1 MVTGY
6 ILLQAAALVAAPDSV
21 ADIASLLSGTFSNE
35 EQVYFEKDAGRPA
48 PPWLSLR
55 ISPDQDRLVMEPI
68 DAFGKLIGK
77 ADPVVVSTGDRR
89 SAVQVGKCS
98 RFFERSEQG
107 WLYAAAQN
115 RMACRQTYQII
126 AIARDGIRLRLD
138 DGTETFLKRA
148 RPARCWAAIPRT
160 QVKEDG
166 STDWV
171 FARDLELH
179 DQGGRVT
186 AGGGDSGAEPVTLR
200 MRAVHWPAPS
210 TNRPSLVLYVHKQ
223 DPDRAES
230 YSWADIDARR
240 VGLNLRWMQASCTI
254 DDGQGSGESSD

>member
-1 MVTGY
+1 M
-6 ILLQAAALVAAPDSV
+6 
-21 ADIASLLSGTFSNE
+21 
-35 EQVYFEKDAGRPA
+35 
-48 PPWLSLR
+48 
-55 ISPDQDRLVMEPI
+55 
-68 DAFGKLIGK
+68 
-77 ADPVVVSTGDRR
+77 
-89 SAVQVGKCS
+89 
-98 RFFERSEQG
+98 
-107 WLYAAAQN
+107 
-115 RMACRQTYQII
+115 
-126 AIARDGIRLRLD
+126 
-138 DGTETFLKRA
+138 
-148 RPARCWAAIPRT
+148 
-160 QVKEDG
+160 KEDG

-254 DDGQGSGESSD
+254 DDRQGSGKSSD